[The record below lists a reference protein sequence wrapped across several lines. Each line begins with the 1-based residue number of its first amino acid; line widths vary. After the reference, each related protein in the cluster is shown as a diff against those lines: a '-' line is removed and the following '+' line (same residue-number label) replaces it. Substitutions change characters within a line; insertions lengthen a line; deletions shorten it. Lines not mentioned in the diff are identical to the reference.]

1 MTGADE
7 IARSRR
13 LRAPAAAPDAER
25 GSGVKNLEPPLRL
38 RSTAR
43 RFGRLRFLFLF
54 GGGEAAES
62 RSPQTTAARLPDE
75 LTRTLSGVEL
85 PAVPHATE
93 EGSPKA
99 KSAQH
104 ADRAGR
110 WFAFRLRKRRAP
122 SGGEPAWL
130 LPFVLGAVLLL
141 SVLPL
146 ARLAGAGVSG
156 LVDGQAAQLIFEPAT
171 FSALRNTL
179 VTATGGMA
187 VSLALGSLFAFAVAL
202 TDIRGKLALSFAFML
217 PMMIPPQVTAL
228 AWVEMSGPAS
238 PLLKTLGLAP
248 PHGSPQPLYSL
259 SGIALLLG
267 VQHAPLVFLALKA
280 GLAASPRDGIEAAR
294 LAGAGPFRV
303 FRDIVLPLGAP
314 GLIAG
319 GAIAFVSGI
328 GNFGIPAI
336 LGIPAGIETLPT
348 LIFSRLASFGA
359 ATFGEIAL
367 ISTLI
372 AAISAAGL
380 IVQQRALAGRDYR
393 LIGHSGARAAFA
405 LGRFRIAL
413 EVLLW
418 ALLALVLAAP
428 LLALVASSL
437 VPAYGV
443 PLNLNTMSLS
453 AYAEILFRQS
463 ITLTALKNSLFL
475 ASAAALGLLTV
486 TVPAA
491 YLLTRRKGALA
502 NLIAILIEIP
512 YALPGIV
519 LAVAFILT
527 FAAPL
532 PGVGVSLYGTIWII
546 LAAYF
551 SSFLAVSLK
560 PVLSAFLQMDPALEE
575 AARLAGAGFFRRM
588 RDVLL
593 PLVAPAAGASVI
605 LVFLIAANELTVSA
619 LLWSAG
625 TQTLGV
631 AIFNLDDSGSS
642 DLASALSV
650 LVVLLVIALM
660 TALEFLAKHLPEGV
674 LPWRN

>member
-1 MTGADE
+1 MTRADE

-13 LRAPAAAPDAER
+13 PSPPDVEGGAE
-25 GSGVKNLEPPLRL
+25 SKLLELPRL
-38 RSTAR
+38 RPKAR
-43 RFGRLRFLFLF
+43 RFGRLRFLF
-54 GGGEAAES
+54 GGEAAES
-62 RSPQTTAARLPDE
+62 RAPQTPSGKLPAA
-75 LTRTLSGVEL
+75 LTRSLSGVEL
-85 PAVPHATE
+85 PPVPHVTKDDF
-93 EGSPKA
+93 PKA
-99 KSAQH
+99 RHSRGGQEGWRRF
-104 ADRAGR
+104 DFRPRRR
-110 WFAFRLRKRRAP
+110 WVA

-130 LPFVLGAVLLL
+130 PPFVLGAVLLL

-156 LVDGQAAQLIFEPAT
+156 LVDGEAARLIFESAT
-171 FSALRNTL
+171 FAALRNTL
-179 VTATGGMA
+179 VTATGGMV
-187 VSLALGSLFAFAVAL
+187 VSLALGSLFALAVAL

-248 PHGSPQPLYSL
+248 PLGSPQPLYSL

-294 LAGAGPFRV
+294 LSGAGPFRV
-303 FRDIVLPLGAP
+303 FRDIVLPLSAP

-319 GAIAFVSGI
+319 GAIAFVSGV

-393 LIGHSGARAAFA
+393 LIGHSGARAAFS
-405 LGRFRIAL
+405 LGRFRIAV
-413 EVLLW
+413 EALL
-418 ALLALVLAAP
+418 LSVLALVLVAP

-443 PLNLNTMSLS
+443 PLNFDTMSLS

-475 ASAAALGLLTV
+475 ASAAALGLLLV
-486 TVPAA
+486 TVPSA

-519 LAVAFILT
+519 LAVAFILA

-532 PGVGVSLYGTIWII
+532 PIVGVSLYGTIWII
-546 LAAYF
+546 LAAYS

-560 PVLSAFLQMDPALEE
+560 PVMSAFTQMDPALEE

-593 PLVAPAAGASVI
+593 PLIAPAAGASVI

-660 TALEFLAKHLPEGV
+660 AALELFAKYLPEGV